1 MILSDFHTFITM
13 SLSYRTQLGACDF
26 GTCRSALRRSC
37 WCLNL
42 DGEKNWGRTKRRM
55 TISAILFQKKN
66 TFPNLPQYLSHW
78 LNRDA
83 LQSRKSHLCVFFIG
97 LLVRK
102 LLHKQVLVG
111 SFLWIFVLFL
121 FFSLDFFSLRLS
133 EGQPQQP
140 SRLSLTET
148 SRCSPRRMKA
158 VLYPMQVTSNNHR
171 RKFRSQTSDNMDRW
185 KAE

>member
-102 LLHKQVLVG
+102 LLRKQVLVG
-111 SFLWIFVLFL
+111 SFLWIFVLFFVLLFGL
-121 FFSLDFFSLRLS
+121 FFST
-133 EGQPQQP
+133 
-140 SRLSLTET
+140 TEWGST
-148 SRCSPRRMKA
+148 TA
-158 VLYPMQVTSNNHR
+158 A
-171 RKFRSQTSDNMDRW
+171 F
-185 KAE
+185 KAEPHRDISLLTTQDESRPLPNANNIK